1 MWPLSGVLSIFVTL
15 TMAELA
21 SAYPVSGAMASWAW
35 KLARGGIGGER
46 GWGWLMGGVVLG
58 GHVANVSVENRL
70 TTDFLGRGCVGVLMV
85 QILLVTWE
93 MVNIIAGT
101 MGLAYDY
108 EQQTWQ
114 MVLFFLAALLLV
126 GLVATQAWGR
136 SHRFWLAAGAYGLS
150 VWLVLC
156 ISLLATGA
164 TK

>member
-1 MWPLSGVLSIFVTL
+1 MLI
-15 TMAELA
+15 
-21 SAYPVSGAMASWAW
+21 
-35 KLARGGIGGER
+35 I
-46 GWGWLMGGVVLG
+46 
-58 GHVANVSVENRL
+58 
-70 TTDFLGRGCVGVLMV
+70 

-136 SHRFWLAAGAYGLS
+136 SHRFWLAAGAYGLG

>member
-35 KLARGGIGGER
+35 KLARGGIGG
-46 GWGWLMGGVVLG
+46 VLG